1 MQVNCLQIN
10 FSGKLRPHLGG
21 GGMRFIDL
29 ERQYAAYQEE
39 IEKAA
44 LKVLRSIN
52 YILGPEVAELERQL
66 ASFVGVKEAIGVSS
80 GTDAL
85 YIALKA
91 FGVRPGQA
99 VITTPFTFVA
109 TAEVIRRLGARII
122 FVDVEEETMNISPAL
137 VEKAVEEALNQG
149 LELKALI
156 AVSLFG
162 LPANLPLL
170 EELCEK
176 YGLIL
181 IEDACQSFGAAIGK
195 RRSGSFGQAGAVSF
209 FPAKPLGACGDGG
222 MIFTN
227 DQEAAEKMRAIRV
240 HGQTKRYWHE
250 YEGLNARLDTLQ
262 AAILLVKFK
271 HFEEELA
278 RRQEVAA
285 RYRELLKDIPGIKY
299 QVIPPD
305 YLSSYAQFT
314 IRAPERDRLAEF
326 LRSKGI
332 PTAVYYPI
340 PLHLQPA
347 FADLGYKKGDFPVS
361 ERLTKE
367 VLSLPMHPFLEPE
380 EQEEIISAVR
390 EFYGG

>member
-1 MQVNCLQIN
+1 
-10 FSGKLRPHLGG
+10 
-21 GGMRFIDL
+21 MRFIDL

-109 TAEVIRRLGARII
+109 TAEVIRRLGARIV

-137 VEKAVEEALNQG
+137 VEKAIEETLSQG

-162 LPANLPLL
+162 LPANLPFL

-271 HFEEELA
+271 HFEEELT

-285 RYRELLKDIPGIKY
+285 RYRELLKAISGIKY
-299 QVIPPD
+299 QVIPSG
-305 YLSSYAQFT
+305 YFSSYAQFT

-361 ERLTKE
+361 ERLAKE